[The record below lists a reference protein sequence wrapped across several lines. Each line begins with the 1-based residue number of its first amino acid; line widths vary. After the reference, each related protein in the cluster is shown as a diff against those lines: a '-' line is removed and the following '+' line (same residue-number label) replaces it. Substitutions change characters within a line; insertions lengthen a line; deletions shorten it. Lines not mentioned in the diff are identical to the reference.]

1 MIKKLFSVIVGVLA
15 LNFLAIAGG
24 VGYLVATKKLDKAK
38 VHDIRDLIAGNVV
51 TTQPSSTQP
60 ATQPT
65 AQESQANESML
76 RLNQL
81 LANAAGRPA
90 NEQIALV
97 QNTFDAQ
104 NAILERR
111 LREVQDQ
118 RQQIDQARAELEE
131 ARKKLENQQKT
142 LDDAQQQQQKLSAD
156 EGFQKSLE
164 LYQSMP
170 AKQIKPYF
178 AKMDTDEVVRYL
190 QAMDPKQA
198 ANVLKEFKT
207 PEEVTRAGQILE
219 KIRQAQAKAE

>member
-1 MIKKLFSVIVGVLA
+1 M
-15 LNFLAIAGG
+15 
-24 VGYLVATKKLDKAK
+24 
-38 VHDIRDLIAGNVV
+38 
-51 TTQPSSTQP
+51 TTP
-60 ATQPT
+60 TQPT

-164 LYQSMP
+164 LYESMP